1 MKRRCA
7 GFLALAALGWTFAAH
22 PTAAADYGTAPYP
35 NSPNGSQPYRVI
47 QATLP
52 VPSANTNGQSV
63 LAGEYELRSQ
73 LILLTALAQDHRER
87 AEAATKNAQTALAK
101 WESDLAEELGH
112 RGSNILAQLEGPDA
126 RKRALLGAGPV
137 DATGELSSSEV
148 DYLAK
153 LQERLQALQQGLVAA
168 TEETKL
174 YALQVATNRD
184 ALQSGDNSASLRLQ
198 GTGREINR
206 LQAEQAELELKKTHF
221 WALRQW
227 FVTLL
232 ALGLQK
238 RTRRFPRRLAPQ
250 AANNG
255 VTGTKTLPWC
265 RFASCCAKTRSNPC
279 EGSGDLT
286 EVR

>member
-1 MKRRCA
+1 MKRRFA
-7 GFLALAALGWTFAAH
+7 AFQALATLGLTSAAYL
-22 PTAAADYGTAPYP
+22 TAAADSGTAPYP

-52 VPSANTNGQSV
+52 VPFVNTNAPSA
-63 LAGEYELRSQ
+63 LPGESELRSQ

-112 RGSNILAQLEGPDA
+112 RGSNLLAQLEGPDA

-153 LQERLQALQQGLVAA
+153 LQERVQALQQELAAA
-168 TEETKL
+168 TEETRV
-174 YALQVATNRD
+174 YALQVATNRGVTD
-184 ALQSGDNSASLRLQ
+184 YTDNSASLRLQ
-198 GTGREINR
+198 EIGRNINR

-221 WALRQW
+221 RALRAM
-227 FVTLL
+227 VRN
-232 ALGLQK
+232 ALS
-238 RTRRFPRRLAPQ
+238 PRSSETNQAVPKAP
-250 AANNG
+250 G
-255 VTGTKTLPWC
+255 P
-265 RFASCCAKTRSNPC
+265 AS
-279 EGSGDLT
+279 GQ
-286 EVR
+286 